1 MFEPLRSLKTVP
13 KIRIQSDSCSLQM
26 QSNKGRTIAI
36 AAMIASV
43 LSKTRTPAIA
53 WEAFPDNDN
62 SLIAQMYELLSW
74 IPKKKIKG

>member
-1 MFEPLRSLKTVP
+1 MFEPLRSLETVP
-13 KIRIQSDSCSLQM
+13 KIRNQIDSCSLQM

-62 SLIAQMYELLSW
+62 NLIAQMYELLSW
-74 IPKKKIKG
+74 ISKKKMKG

>member
-1 MFEPLRSLKTVP
+1 
-13 KIRIQSDSCSLQM
+13 M

-53 WEAFPDNDN
+53 WEAVPDNDN
-62 SLIAQMYELLSW
+62 NLIAQMYELLSW
-74 IPKKKIKG
+74 ISKKKMKGMTLL

>member
-1 MFEPLRSLKTVP
+1 
-13 KIRIQSDSCSLQM
+13 M